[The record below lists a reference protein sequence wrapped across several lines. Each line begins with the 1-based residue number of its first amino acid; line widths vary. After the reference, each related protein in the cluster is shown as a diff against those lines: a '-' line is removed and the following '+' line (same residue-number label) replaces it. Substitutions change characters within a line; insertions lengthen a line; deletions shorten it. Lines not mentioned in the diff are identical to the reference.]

1 DLGAVH
7 LQQDAAQVLGRVA
20 VVDPLERDDEPSESA
35 DGVRAGLLD
44 TQGLRHGAGLWRTAG
59 LRHGAPSGGRRV
71 GAQHRPGGEPLLRL
85 IGADVHAHLAA
96 DTVRPDDLPDD
107 EQHQYVSMISTR
119 TPRPPIDVTT
129 WRSAL
134 A

>member
-1 DLGAVH
+1 
-7 LQQDAAQVLGRVA
+7 
-20 VVDPLERDDEPSESA
+20 RD
-35 DGVRAGLLD
+35 
-44 TQGLRHGAGLWRTAG
+44 
-59 LRHGAPSGGRRV
+59 GAPSGGRRV

-85 IGADVHAHLAA
+85 IGADVHEHLAA

-134 A
+134 AVRPPRPITVPRSSGCTRTSRRLPRRESTIRTRTSSGWSTIPLTRCS